1 MKIYLFFG
9 VYGAEDIL
17 RLRAALC
24 FFVFFCDGGKENLHR
39 LKKILKQTGKQRVFI
54 LVSCVDC
61 PRSNTGFFGDLVQR
75 GFLKAVSKKFRISSL
90 NDPIIQGMI
99 PIGHV
104 LTSLNYDNG
113 IIDND
118 VIITSVSLFVNEKSE
133 MKQQQISSIFDFFF
147 HKNQPNR
154 GLSSSVRLFSVK

>member
-1 MKIYLFFG
+1 MVLGQKPKIYPFLG
-9 VYGAEDIL
+9 IYGAEDVL

-24 FFVFFCDGGKENLHR
+24 FFVFFGDRGKENLYR

-75 GFLKAVSKKFRISSL
+75 GFLKAVSKEFRISSL

-104 LTSLNYDNG
+104 FTPLRLNNNVIIDNG
-113 IIDND
+113 II
-118 VIITSVSLFVNEKSE
+118 IAFFFLLVNEKS
-133 MKQQQISSIFDFFF
+133 
-147 HKNQPNR
+147 
-154 GLSSSVRLFSVK
+154 

>member
-9 VYGAEDIL
+9 VYGAEDII

-24 FFVFFCDGGKENLHR
+24 FFVFFRDGSKENLHR
-39 LKKILKQTGKQRVFI
+39 LKKILKQTGKQRVF
-54 LVSCVDC
+54 VFVPCVD
-61 PRSNTGFFGDLVQR
+61 RSCGDTGFFGDLVQR
-75 GFLKAVSKKFRISSL
+75 GFLKALSKKFRISSL

-133 MKQQQISSIFDFFF
+133 MKQQQISSIFGFFF

>member
-1 MKIYLFFG
+1 MFGQQPKIYLFLG
-9 VYGAEDIL
+9 VYGTEDIL
-17 RLRAALC
+17 RLCAALC
-24 FFVFFCDGGKENLHR
+24 FFVFFSDGRKQGLPR

-99 PIGHV
+99 LIGHAFTP
-104 LTSLNYDNG
+104 LRLNNNVIIDNG
-113 IIDND
+113 II
-118 VIITSVSLFVNEKSE
+118 IAFFFMLVNEKS
-133 MKQQQISSIFDFFF
+133 
-147 HKNQPNR
+147 
-154 GLSSSVRLFSVK
+154 

>member
-1 MKIYLFFG
+1 MHPFLEWYLN
-9 VYGAEDIL
+9 Y
-17 RLRAALC
+17 
-24 FFVFFCDGGKENLHR
+24 N
-39 LKKILKQTGKQRVFI
+39 
-54 LVSCVDC
+54 VS
-61 PRSNTGFFGDLVQR
+61 T
-75 GFLKAVSKKFRISSL
+75 
-90 NDPIIQGMI
+90 
-99 PIGHV
+99 

-133 MKQQQISSIFDFFF
+133 MKQQQISSIFGFFF